1 MSGSQ
6 DTSSPNEDPPAT
18 SARRRSREKTREDL
32 QLAMLRVK
40 NKGLKLSISAVAAE
54 AGVSAGLIH
63 NTYPDVAEEIR
74 GKIGRA
80 TRQQRDAKAA
90 HLKEAIAK
98 LKSLRED
105 LDAAMADVARL
116 ASINETLRQEVAM
129 LRAAAS
135 GKVLVMPPSGDRL
148 RRGPKG
154 PNC

>member
-6 DTSSPNEDPPAT
+6 ATSSSNEDAPT
-18 SARRRSREKTREDL
+18 SSARRRSRKKTREEL

-63 NTYPDVAEEIR
+63 NTYPDIAENIR
-74 GKIGRA
+74 EKIGRA

-90 HLKEAIAK
+90 DLKEAREK
-98 LKSLRED
+98 LKALRED

-116 ASINETLRQEVAM
+116 ASINETLRQEVAT
-129 LRAAAS
+129 LRVAAS
-135 GKVLVMPPSGDRL
+135 GKVVVLPP
-148 RRGPKG
+148 RGSA
-154 PNC
+154 